1 MAIVLCSMTDCKYR
15 SKRASKKYKY
25 KNGEKCYG
33 CTRETILVGEIFD
46 PDNYVV
52 DVVGKENMA
61 QCEFYEPLNQIL
73 AEVVKCWYC
82 L

>member
-52 DVVGKENMA
+52 DVV
-61 QCEFYEPLNQIL
+61 
-73 AEVVKCWYC
+73 
-82 L
+82 

>member
-1 MAIVLCSMTDCKYR
+1 MTIVLCLMTDCKYR

-33 CTRETILVGEIFD
+33 CTRKTILVGEIFD

-61 QCEFYEPLNQIL
+61 QCEFYEPLN
-73 AEVVKCWYC
+73 
-82 L
+82 